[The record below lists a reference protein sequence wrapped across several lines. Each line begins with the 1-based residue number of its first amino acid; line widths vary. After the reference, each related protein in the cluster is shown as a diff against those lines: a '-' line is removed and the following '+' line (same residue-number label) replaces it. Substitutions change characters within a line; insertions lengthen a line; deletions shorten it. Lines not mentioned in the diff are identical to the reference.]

1 MGQYLEKLK
10 SQIKDTYWYRE
21 KYKISHNLASI
32 KTAKTMFNGVF
43 DTILNQE
50 NPDDLIS
57 LTRVK
62 NAIVE
67 VKTGAD
73 GGQLGNIIF
82 TSLLTAQSLRGING
96 AYNSRVNKKAG
107 DLVAKANSYVSIRE
121 LKMVP
126 QIHHQF
132 FDVFNL
138 GEAATEFNIT
148 EVPELIGKVKNKA
161 GDLIYKKLPV
171 PTSHIGMVHF
181 INKIARLMMGWANVV
196 IPGTQLKEAVGYW
209 ITSTTTKALGLS
221 GSRAARY
228 LAASKMKELIPIAK
242 GPLASVTAWSK
253 LIPFIAIV
261 VAISMLIVVIIKQ
274 KYKDELEQMTQYVIF
289 FGGQGSGIKTV
300 IGGFDTK
307 KEEIYIKQVQELLSP
322 YKIAFALDTGIPVMG
337 INHTG
342 QIQKEVILE
351 LFNTYLG
358 LHQCETLSSIINK
371 TGTFGS

>member
-148 EVPELIGKVKNKA
+148 EVPELIGKVKT
-161 GDLIYKKLPV
+161 KL
-171 PTSHIGMVHF
+171 
-181 INKIARLMMGWANVV
+181 V
-196 IPGTQLKEAVGYW
+196 I
-209 ITSTTTKALGLS
+209 
-221 GSRAARY
+221 
-228 LAASKMKELIPIAK
+228 
-242 GPLASVTAWSK
+242 
-253 LIPFIAIV
+253 
-261 VAISMLIVVIIKQ
+261 
-274 KYKDELEQMTQYVIF
+274 
-289 FGGQGSGIKTV
+289 
-300 IGGFDTK
+300 
-307 KEEIYIKQVQELLSP
+307 
-322 YKIAFALDTGIPVMG
+322 
-337 INHTG
+337 
-342 QIQKEVILE
+342 
-351 LFNTYLG
+351 
-358 LHQCETLSSIINK
+358 
-371 TGTFGS
+371 

>member
-82 TSLLTAQSLRGING
+82 TSLLTAQSLLGING

-196 IPGTQLKEAVGYW
+196 IPTLLEEAVSYW
-209 ITSTTTKALGLS
+209 ITSTATKALGIS

-228 LAASKMKELIPIAK
+228 LAASRVKQLIPIAK
-242 GPLASVTAWSK
+242 GPLALVTAWSK
-253 LIPFIAIV
+253 LIPYVAIA
-261 VAISMLIVVIIKQ
+261 VAISMLIVVIIKK

-289 FGGQGSGIKTV
+289 FGSQGSGMKTV
-300 IGGFDTK
+300 MGDFNTK
-307 KEEIYIKQVQELLSP
+307 KEELYIKEVQDLLSP

-337 INHTG
+337 ITNEG
-342 QIQKEVILE
+342 KLPKEALLE
-351 LFNTYLG
+351 SFNTYLE
-358 LHQCETLSSIINK
+358 LHKCETLSSIINK
-371 TGTFGS
+371 TGTFI